1 MKKYSVII
9 SGHRTSISMEPDFW
23 QALHKIAQ
31 HRAIPF
37 IRLIQEIDDHRT
49 SGLSSAIRVF
59 VLKELQKEIGQ
70 KNA

>member
-23 QALHKIAQ
+23 RALHEIA
-31 HRAIPF
+31 HRQNRPF
-37 IRLIQEIDDHRT
+37 IRLIQEIDNHRT

-59 VLKELQKEIGQ
+59 VLNELQKEIQQ
-70 KNA
+70 KNT

>member
-23 QALHKIAQ
+23 QALHQIAQ
-31 HRAIPF
+31 RRAMPF

-49 SGLSSAIRVF
+49 TGLSSAIRVF
-59 VLKELQKEIGQ
+59 VLKELQKEIEQ
-70 KNA
+70 KNT